1 VEFEGQQWYRTGDL
15 VSADEDGYFQ
25 FQGRLKRFL
34 KAGGEMVSLPA
45 LEVPFQ
51 KKFPADENG
60 PRVAVEGVETPG
72 GRMIVLFIT
81 EELSFREA
89 ADILLESGMRG
100 VMRLDAVQRVD
111 CIPVLGT
118 GKTNYKTLRS
128 QVEVM
133 SEDDPVHK
141 PTETV

>member
-1 VEFEGQQWYRTGDL
+1 
-15 VSADEDGYFQ
+15 
-25 FQGRLKRFL
+25 
-34 KAGGEMVSLPA
+34 MVSLPA
-45 LEVPFQ
+45 IEVPFQ

-118 GKTNYKTLRS
+118 GKTDYKTLRS

-133 SEDDPVHK
+133 SEDDPIHK